1 MQLTPYV
8 ADIYHCVNAQSPFS
22 GCLFLQIL
30 SCRTIVCIV
39 PPSENKNVKRY
50 NVKALS
56 KIKNVTT

>member
-22 GCLFLQIL
+22 GSLFLQIL
-30 SCRTIVCIV
+30 CWRSMVCV
-39 PPSENKNVKRY
+39 VLPSENKNVKRY
-50 NVKALS
+50 NVNALS

>member
-30 SCRTIVCIV
+30 SCRTIVCGV
-39 PPSENKNVKRY
+39 LPSENKNVKRY
-50 NVKALS
+50 NVNALS
-56 KIKNVTT
+56 KIKNVTR

>member
-1 MQLTPYV
+1 MQLTLYV

-22 GCLFLQIL
+22 GCLFLHIL
-30 SCRTIVCIV
+30 SWRTIVCIDL
-39 PPSENKNVKRY
+39 PPENKNVKRY

>member
-22 GCLFLQIL
+22 GCLFLQML
-30 SCRTIVCIV
+30 SWRSMVCV
-39 PPSENKNVKRY
+39 VLPSENKNVKRY

>member
-22 GCLFLQIL
+22 GRLLLQVL
-30 SCRTIVCIV
+30 SWRNIVGV
-39 PPSENKNVKRY
+39 VLPSENKNVKRY
-50 NVKALS
+50 NVNALS